1 MSQHR
6 GLERIESPGKVI
18 DRLGQPDVVL
28 ALAEHRPQAVDR
40 SPALGRPGVA
50 VAQESPVPLPVIVGE
65 LLFVSL
71 HRLLRADDRPRE
83 EIPVVGLVVRRI
95 FVQHGEGFEAFLRRF
110 GLRRRDQARHGR
122 FQFGTLHGGE
132 LGRFPG
138 GLLQPRP
145 EDRSLRRGVYLQP
158 LRFGIQLLLA
168 RRIERP
174 GPRRPHD
181 ERTVLLARLLLA
193 VLAALRRLDIIF
205 QRHLLTALR
214 AHDTVV

>member
-1 MSQHR
+1 M
-6 GLERIESPGKVI
+6 
-18 DRLGQPDVVL
+18 
-28 ALAEHRPQAVDR
+28 
-40 SPALGRPGVA
+40 
-50 VAQESPVPLPVIVGE
+50 
-65 LLFVSL
+65 
-71 HRLLRADDRPRE
+71 
-83 EIPVVGLVVRRI
+83 
-95 FVQHGEGFEAFLRRF
+95 QHGEGFEAFLRRF

-132 LGRFPG
+132 LGRFPS
-138 GLLQPRP
+138 GLLLPRP

-205 QRHLLTALR
+205 QRHLLAALR